1 MLEIQGL
8 NKREYGKILVSDLNL
23 SLELGSLLGILGD
36 DQSGRKDF
44 LDMVSGFKKPN
55 SGKVLIEGKP
65 VVGNVLRA
73 RRCIGYSAVLD
84 VYSNFTV
91 QGFLN
96 LMIKVR
102 KIKKDDVDKEI
113 KRILELANFS
123 SDLEEKIKDLDE
135 VEEKR
140 LSIASAFIGKPEIIL
155 LDDPFKDIK
164 KEESKEKL
172 AETINLLKK
181 DNIILI
187 ATNDGILEQIAD
199 KILILTHKGQVEI
212 LPDDLKKE
220 NVSLKEK
227 QKEILE
233 KNNIKGKHYDR

>member
-1 MLEIQGL
+1 MFEIQGL
-8 NKREYGKILVSDLNL
+8 NKREYGKILVTDLNL
-23 SLELGSLLGILGD
+23 SLKPGSLLGILGD

-55 SGKVLIEGKP
+55 SGKILIEGKT

-96 LMIKVR
+96 LMVKVR
-102 KIKKDDVDKEI
+102 KIKKEEIDEEI
-113 KRILELANFS
+113 KRVLELTKFS
-123 SDLEEKIKDLDE
+123 SDLSEKIKDLDE
-135 VEEKR
+135 LEEKK
-140 LSIASAFIGKPEIIL
+140 LSIAAAFIGKPEIIL
-155 LDDPFKDIK
+155 LDDPFKNMK

-187 ATNDGILEQIAD
+187 ATDDGILENIAD
-199 KILILTHKGQVEI
+199 EILILTHKGQVDICPE
-212 LPDDLKKE
+212 DLKKE
-220 NVSLKEK
+220 NISLKEK